1 MVGYFCLGQETFS
14 GGYWLGGR
22 VGLVLGAAFGVVG
35 CCRCPRQPLGEV
47 EVEVEVRLEVVG

>member
-47 EVEVEVRLEVVG
+47 EVEVRLEVVG